1 MTTRTTP
8 RHPLAPSI
16 RVFSAGEKKE
26 LTGQLFRE
34 LRLDRVDFSGADLRE
49 ARFDTVSLRGS
60 DFRGADLRGA
70 VFTDCDLR
78 EADLHETLLDDARFE
93 GSWVGGATGLT
104 VEQVQLV
111 SSRGGIFLMWGDCP
125 TSRLAALT

>member
-1 MTTRTTP
+1 MKEYAMTTGTAP

-16 RVFSAGEKKE
+16 RVFS
-26 LTGQLFRE
+26 T
-34 LRLDRVDFSGADLRE
+34 
-49 ARFDTVSLRGS
+49 
-60 DFRGADLRGA
+60 GADLRGA

-78 EADLHETLLDDARFE
+78 EADLHQTLLDDARFE